1 MCTLWQVSFFQ
12 PFLLRNIEKIL
23 EIFINIEKY
32 VEECVPLLG
41 RFLSFKLLKF
51 FILNYLC
58 FLLSILSKLIKV
70 FQGALVQEQWKK
82 L

>member
-12 PFLLRNIEKIL
+12 PLQLRNNEKIS

-41 RFLSFKLLKF
+41 RFLSFKLLKLF
-51 FILNYLC
+51 VHIGLPG
-58 FLLSILSKLIKV
+58 FLSL
-70 FQGALVQEQWKK
+70 G
-82 L
+82 